1 MSVIFQSSRRTVSL
15 SALLLPC
22 YSFYF
27 PTRQSLSGYLL
38 GCLLA
43 LVSRCLIL
51 FVCAIPCKTV
61 CPSVCLSDRTPAFM
75 VFAIKLKGKLPQNV
89 ATVLLFLFLSIFYF
103 IFFLSFKL
111 PCNDVVKTI
120 LALWHTT
127 TQIHAEWTLRVY
139 IKELSAFPGLL
150 RGKNNWLYQHK
161 GL

>member
-1 MSVIFQSSRRTVSL
+1 MSVICQSSRRTVSL
-15 SALLLPC
+15 SAFLLPC
-22 YSFYF
+22 HSFYF

-89 ATVLLFLFLSIFYF
+89 ATVCCFCFYLFSILF
-103 IFFLSFKL
+103 FFLSFKL

>member
-1 MSVIFQSSRRTVSL
+1 MSVIFQSSRTTVSL

>member
-1 MSVIFQSSRRTVSL
+1 MSVICQSSRRTVSL

-61 CPSVCLSDRTPAFM
+61 CPSVCLSDRTPAFI
-75 VFAIKLKGKLPQNV
+75 VFAIKLRGKLLQNV
-89 ATVLLFLFLSIFYF
+89 ATVLLFLFLFIFYL
-103 IFFLSFKL
+103 FFLSFKL

-120 LALWHTT
+120 LALSHTT

>member
-51 FVCAIPCKTV
+51 FVCTIPCKTV

>member
-1 MSVIFQSSRRTVSL
+1 MSVICQSSRRTVSL
-15 SALLLPC
+15 SAFLLPC